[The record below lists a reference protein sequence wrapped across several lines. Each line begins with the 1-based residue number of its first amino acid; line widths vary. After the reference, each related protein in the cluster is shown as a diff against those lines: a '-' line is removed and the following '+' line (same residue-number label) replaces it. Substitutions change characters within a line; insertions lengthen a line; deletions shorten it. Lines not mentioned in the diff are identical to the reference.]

1 MSSGL
6 PSESRLLKRD
16 AAAANSRMPET
27 VPDTFSGESAESG
40 ESSRRRL
47 LLEAV
52 LEPPA
57 DSTPASNGL
66 GTFPF
71 RDAAPGLENPGK
83 QQSAR

>member
-6 PSESRLLKRD
+6 PSDNRLLNR
-16 AAAANSRMPET
+16 AAAKSRMPEAA
-27 VPDTFSGESAESG
+27 SELLGE
-40 ESSRRRL
+40 ESSPRRRL

-57 DSTPASNGL
+57 DSTPASSGL
-66 GTFPF
+66 GIFPF
-71 RDAAPGLENPGK
+71 RDKAPGLENPGK